1 MADVRFPVELFQLIA
16 EQSPRPTR
24 KILFTVSKMFHDLV
38 LPMLFSRITMTF
50 GIKRKPERN
59 WQPDTSWTEEE
70 TTQLNKYC
78 RTSSSILQHIAE
90 NSEFSS
96 VVKHLSIRWYEVP
109 TSFSNVAVMSE

>member
-24 KILFTVSKMFHDLV
+24 KILLTVSKMFHDLV
-38 LPMLFSRITMTF
+38 LPLLFSRITLTF

-70 TTQLNKYC
+70 TAQLNKYC